1 MVPSRCVKSEYMKC
15 FKEPKWEACGP
26 CYQEL
31 LRYRLSRRLLEQA
44 HRPWFWDDWEQDSSL
59 NGSSGSSPSS
69 QGTSSPPVVR
79 QAEEE
84 AAHPAG
90 EIEVPGGDLDLDR
103 ISAPGEDVTSSP
115 ELAKPPGGPEV
126 DVQEQSGGKA
136 IVKKDERK
144 TAGKGIDSSSCPQK
158 QPLSQKSA
166 SGRQSDRKGAK
177 NPQRTETTLG
187 IKHPFALYGWGEKQ
201 TDTGSQK
208 THNVRASASVNE
220 VSERNTRIC
229 IKSKEQKTS
238 GKKEATTKTDTH
250 SRSRKN
256 MENQAFRSRQSMDD
270 RIHEVLLST
279 SSVIGLLIF

>member
-69 QGTSSPPVVR
+69 QGTSSPPVIR
-79 QAEEE
+79 QPEEE

-90 EIEVPGGDLDLDR
+90 EIEAHSGDPGLDR
-103 ISAPGEDVTSSP
+103 ISAPGEDVASSP
-115 ELAKPPGGPEV
+115 EPAESPGGPEV
-126 DVQEQSGGKA
+126 DVQEQSAGKA

-144 TAGKGIDSSSCPQK
+144 TAGKQIDSSSGPQK

-166 SGRQSDRKGAK
+166 SGRQGDKKGAK
-177 NPQRTETTLG
+177 NPQRTETTFG

-220 VSERNTRIC
+220 
-229 IKSKEQKTS
+229 KT
-238 GKKEATTKTDTH
+238 
-250 SRSRKN
+250 
-256 MENQAFRSRQSMDD
+256 
-270 RIHEVLLST
+270 
-279 SSVIGLLIF
+279 